1 MGKPDRHQTGCVV
14 IGAGVVGLACARALA
29 RAGQDVVLLERHAAI
44 GAETSSR
51 NSEVIHAGLYYA
63 PGSLKARFCVD
74 GKHRLYAYCAERG
87 VAHRRCGK
95 LIVAI
100 TPGKAAKLEGVKARA
115 EANGVHDLQLLSGA
129 EAMALEPA
137 LSCSGAALS
146 PSTGIVDS
154 HGLMTSLLG
163 DFEDAGGLY
172 ARTSAVVGGRRMARG
187 GELIIQSEGDAD
199 IARLSAPLIV
209 NAAGLEASRLL
220 AAIDGFPP
228 ALVPPLRLAKGQY
241 FAYRGRAPFQRLI
254 YPLPVDGGLGVHVT
268 LDLAG
273 AARLGPDVIWDA
285 ALGDYAV
292 APEAAAAFF
301 EAARAYWPSLD
312 KDRLYP
318 DYAGLRPKLSGP
330 GEPPADFRI
339 DGPDAPGAA
348 GWINLFGIES
358 PGLTAALAIGA
369 HVAALA
375 SAAR

>member
-29 RAGQDVVLLERHAAI
+29 LAGQDVVLLERHAAI

-95 LIVAI
+95 LIVAV
-100 TPGKAAKLEGVKARA
+100 TPGEAAKLEGVKARA
-115 EANGVHDLQLLSGA
+115 EANGVHDLKLLSGA

-172 ARTSAVVGGRRMARG
+172 ARTSAVVGGRMTARG
-187 GELIIQSEGDAD
+187 GELIVQSEGDAD

-220 AAIDGFPP
+220 QAIDGFPP

-268 LDLAG
+268 L
-273 AARLGPDVIWDA
+273 
-285 ALGDYAV
+285 
-292 APEAAAAFF
+292 
-301 EAARAYWPSLD
+301 
-312 KDRLYP
+312 
-318 DYAGLRPKLSGP
+318 
-330 GEPPADFRI
+330 
-339 DGPDAPGAA
+339 
-348 GWINLFGIES
+348 
-358 PGLTAALAIGA
+358 
-369 HVAALA
+369 
-375 SAAR
+375 